1 MTTCRSAAT
10 FCTRSAGRAR
20 SCCSSFARLNDAT
33 TIKGALQKLYAKLL
47 RELAD
52 DEFLTR
58 GNERDSQPFAP
69 HSPCP
74 PGTVHIMLRIHRRIV
89 VDDEAQVLNVQ
100 PSGSYIT
107 SNEQLD
113 APFTES
119 PKHQASSRLVC
130 ISIQGLCMKTYEV
143 HFGFYF
149 TNVLCI
155 VNKHDGFRCII
166 GSDDT
171 PQAINFLPFLSDKI
185 HMFQR
190 LGSTLL
196 GFDSDLYRL
205 LHLTVGQASD
215 LRTYRCR

>member
-1 MTTCRSAAT
+1 
-10 FCTRSAGRAR
+10 
-20 SCCSSFARLNDAT
+20 
-33 TIKGALQKLYAKLL
+33 
-47 RELAD
+47 
-52 DEFLTR
+52 
-58 GNERDSQPFAP
+58 
-69 HSPCP
+69 
-74 PGTVHIMLRIHRRIV
+74 
-89 VDDEAQVLNVQ
+89 
-100 PSGSYIT
+100 
-107 SNEQLD
+107 
-113 APFTES
+113 
-119 PKHQASSRLVC
+119 
-130 ISIQGLCMKTYEV
+130 MKTYEV